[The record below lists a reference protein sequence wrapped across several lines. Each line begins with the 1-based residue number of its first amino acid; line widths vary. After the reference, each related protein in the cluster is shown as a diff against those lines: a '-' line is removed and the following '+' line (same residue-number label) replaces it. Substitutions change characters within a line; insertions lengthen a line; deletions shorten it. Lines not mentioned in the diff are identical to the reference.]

1 MFWETELQGYMG
13 TGIQGYRDR
22 SGTQQRTWIQRYRDR
37 SGTQPRTGIQRYRDR
52 SGTQPRTGIQNHSE
66 TGPDTGIQR
75 YRGPKIRG
83 YSSGKD
89 VLYLP
94 KYIYKGIYLQ
104 PSPKQHRRLKV
115 PQDIPQA

>member
-1 MFWETELQGYMG
+1 MG
-13 TGIQGYRDR
+13 NRITGIHEHRD
-22 SGTQQRTWIQRYRDR
+22 TKTLRYRDTEIKVYKG
-37 SGTQPRTGIQRYRDR
+37 SITGTQLRTGIQK
-52 SGTQPRTGIQNHSE
+52 HSE

-83 YSSGKD
+83 YSYRERNKN

-94 KYIYKGIYLQ
+94 KNIYKGIYLK

-115 PQDIPQA
+115 PQDIPLA